1 MKHIFFISALG
12 ALVLASCG
20 DSEPAGKLPKTTED
34 SFSYSIGVNIGQN
47 LKLKGLDKI
56 SISGFVKGL
65 RDGMALDSGYAMNEE
80 QMSRIQPDFIAKVQ
94 GEKMKVVQAE
104 TKEKLTQIAK
114 KKGISLL
121 PSNAYYELLS
131 PGTGATPQ
139 ATDTIVCRFIMKDAN
154 GKVLI
159 DNMKSEEPF
168 KGPLS
173 SLRLAPLEEAFQKTP
188 VGGKFSLYVSNEL
201 HPRLVDPNSDFKNK
215 YGITVF
221 EVSFLSLIPS
231 SEKK

>member
-1 MKHIFFISALG
+1 MKHYILSVAIIALALG
-12 ALVLASCG
+12 SCG
-20 DSEPAGKLPKTTED
+20 ESEPTGKLPKTTED

-65 RDGMALDSGYAMNEE
+65 RDGMSLDSGYAMNEE
-80 QMSRIQPDFIAKVQ
+80 QMSKIQPDFIAKVQ
-94 GEKMKVVQAE
+94 AEKMKGIQAE
-104 TKEKLTQIAK
+104 TKLKLTEISK

-121 PSNAYYELLS
+121 PSNAYYES
-131 PGTGATPQ
+131 TAAGNGATPQ
-139 ATDTIVCRFIMKDAN
+139 ATDTIVCRFVMKDAN

-168 KGPLS
+168 KGALS
-173 SLRLAPLEEAFQKTP
+173 SLRLAPLEEAFQKTQ
-188 VGGKFSLYVSNEL
+188 VGGKFSLYLSNEL
-201 HPRLVDPNSDFKNK
+201 HPRLVDPNSDFKNR

-221 EVSFLSLIPS
+221 EVSFLGLIPGLPG
-231 SEKK
+231 K